1 MKTVAIAIMTMV
13 LLLAAGYLLG
23 AVLGLVFGLVSTA
36 ATKLLYLWND
46 DKFAPQRRG
55 GRRVQEHEAPEL
67 VATLREL
74 ARRAGIPV
82 PNLYVIESPTKANAL
97 AAGRG
102 RRHAAICVTTGLL
115 HAVSRDELAGVLAHE
130 LGHVLRRSA
139 VIKTTAAVLGAAVS
153 LLPPFGIFFG
163 LGIGVSL
170 LLMFAIPPAAV
181 LLQLAIA
188 RADEYAADEY
198 GARLTGRPDVVA
210 GLLGRIALV
219 DDAGSEDMANSA
231 MGRTMLAIGR
241 RIVGP
246 RRDNPFSAYPLPAN
260 RAVEL
265 ARLAHEMG
273 AGCRRAIPSEPL
285 NRSVANFAAGPAGTR
300 LRGRRTA
307 TRRGRCLSEQGHC
320 RRLEASSSQTLFRYC
335 DVTKTLDRLL
345 LERYR

>member
-1 MKTVAIAIMTMV
+1 
-13 LLLAAGYLLG
+13 
-23 AVLGLVFGLVSTA
+23 
-36 ATKLLYLWND
+36 
-46 DKFAPQRRG
+46 
-55 GRRVQEHEAPEL
+55 
-67 VATLREL
+67 
-74 ARRAGIPV
+74 V

-115 HAVSRDELAGVLAHE
+115 HALSRDELAGVLAHE

-139 VIKTTAAVLGAAVS
+139 VIKTTVAVLGAAVS

-170 LLMFAIPPAAV
+170 LLMFVIPPAAV

-231 MGRTMLAIGR
+231 TGRTMLAIGR

-273 AGCRRAIPSEPL
+273 L
-285 NRSVANFAAGPAGTR
+285 AAGGQFHQNP
-300 LRGRRTA
+300 
-307 TRRGRCLSEQGHC
+307 
-320 RRLEASSSQTLFRYC
+320 
-335 DVTKTLDRLL
+335 
-345 LERYR
+345 

>member
-67 VATLREL
+67 VATLRDL

-115 HAVSRDELAGVLAHE
+115 HALSRDELAGVLAHE

-139 VIKTTAAVLGAAVS
+139 VINTTAAVLGAAVS

-170 LLMFAIPPAAV
+170 LLMFVIPPAAV

-273 AGCRRAIPSEPL
+273 L
-285 NRSVANFAAGPAGTR
+285 AAGGQSHQNP
-300 LRGRRTA
+300 
-307 TRRGRCLSEQGHC
+307 
-320 RRLEASSSQTLFRYC
+320 
-335 DVTKTLDRLL
+335 
-345 LERYR
+345 

>member
-67 VATLREL
+67 VATLRDL

-115 HAVSRDELAGVLAHE
+115 HALSRDELAGVLAHE

-170 LLMFAIPPAAV
+170 LLMFAIH
-181 LLQLAIA
+181 
-188 RADEYAADEY
+188 
-198 GARLTGRPDVVA
+198 
-210 GLLGRIALV
+210 
-219 DDAGSEDMANSA
+219 
-231 MGRTMLAIGR
+231 
-241 RIVGP
+241 
-246 RRDNPFSAYPLPAN
+246 PLPFYCN
-260 RAVEL
+260 W
-265 ARLAHEMG
+265 
-273 AGCRRAIPSEPL
+273 
-285 NRSVANFAAGPAGTR
+285 RSPVPTNMLPTNTAPASPADPTLLPACWAKSRSWTTR
-300 LRGRRTA
+300 VPKIWRTA
-307 TRRGRCLSEQGHC
+307 PWGERCSRSG
-320 RRLEASSSQTLFRYC
+320 
-335 DVTKTLDRLL
+335 DG
-345 LERYR
+345 

>member
-13 LLLAAGYLLG
+13 LLLVAGYLLG
-23 AVLGLVFGLVSTA
+23 AALGLILGLVSTA

-55 GRRVQEHEAPEL
+55 GRRVQEQDAPEL
-67 VATLREL
+67 VAILRDL

-82 PNLYVIESPTKANAL
+82 PNLYVIDNPKTNAI

-115 HAVSRDELAGVLAHE
+115 HALSRDELAGVLAHE

-139 VIKTTAAVLGAAVS
+139 VIKTTVAVLGAAVS

-170 LLMFAIPPAAV
+170 LLMFVIPPAAV

-273 AGCRRAIPSEPL
+273 L
-285 NRSVANFAAGPAGTR
+285 AAGGQSHQNP
-300 LRGRRTA
+300 
-307 TRRGRCLSEQGHC
+307 
-320 RRLEASSSQTLFRYC
+320 
-335 DVTKTLDRLL
+335 
-345 LERYR
+345 

>member
-1 MKTVAIAIMTMV
+1 MKTVATAIMTLV
-13 LLLAAGYLLG
+13 LLLALGYLLG
-23 AVLGLVFGLVSTA
+23 AVLGVIIGLVSTA
-36 ATKLLYLWND
+36 ASKLFYLWND

-55 GRRVQEHEAPEL
+55 GRRVREHDAPEL
-67 VATLREL
+67 VAILRDL
-74 ARRAGIPV
+74 ARRAAIPV
-82 PNLYVIESPTKANAL
+82 PNLYVIDSPKANAL

-115 HAVSRDELAGVLAHE
+115 HALSRDELIGVLAHE

-139 VIKTTAAVLGAAVS
+139 VIKTAAAVLGAAIS

-163 LGIGVSL
+163 LGIGFSL
-170 LLMFAIPPAAV
+170 LLMFVTPPAAV
-181 LLQLAIA
+181 LLLLAIA

-210 GLLGRIALV
+210 GVLARVALV

-241 RIVGP
+241 RLVGP

-260 RAVEL
+260 RAIEL

-273 AGCRRAIPSEPL
+273 L
-285 NRSVANFAAGPAGTR
+285 AAG
-300 LRGRRTA
+300 GRH
-307 TRRGRCLSEQGHC
+307 EH
-320 RRLEASSSQTLFRYC
+320 
-335 DVTKTLDRLL
+335 
-345 LERYR
+345 

>member
-13 LLLAAGYLLG
+13 LLLVAGYLLG
-23 AVLGLVFGLVSTA
+23 AALGLILGLVSTA

-55 GRRVQEHEAPEL
+55 GRRVQEQDAPEL
-67 VATLREL
+67 VAILRDL

-82 PNLYVIESPTKANAL
+82 PNLYVIDNPKTNAI

-115 HAVSRDELAGVLAHE
+115 HALSRDELAGVLAHE

-139 VIKTTAAVLGAAVS
+139 VIKTTVAVLGAAVS

-170 LLMFAIPPAAV
+170 LLMFVIPPAAV

-219 DDAGSEDMANSA
+219 DDAGSEDMAKSA
-231 MGRTMLAIGR
+231 TGRTMLAIGR

-273 AGCRRAIPSEPL
+273 L
-285 NRSVANFAAGPAGTR
+285 AAGGQSHQNP
-300 LRGRRTA
+300 
-307 TRRGRCLSEQGHC
+307 
-320 RRLEASSSQTLFRYC
+320 
-335 DVTKTLDRLL
+335 
-345 LERYR
+345 

>member
-67 VATLREL
+67 VATLRDL

-115 HAVSRDELAGVLAHE
+115 HALSRDELAGVLAHE

-163 LGIGVSL
+163 LGIGISL
-170 LLMFAIPPAAV
+170 LLMFV
-181 LLQLAIA
+181 IA
-188 RADEYAADEY
+188 TRC
-198 GARLTGRPDVVA
+198 RS
-210 GLLGRIALV
+210 I
-219 DDAGSEDMANSA
+219 
-231 MGRTMLAIGR
+231 AIGDRPCR
-241 RIVGP
+241 RIC
-246 RRDNPFSAYPLPAN
+246 
-260 RAVEL
+260 
-265 ARLAHEMG
+265 
-273 AGCRRAIPSEPL
+273 CRRI
-285 NRSVANFAAGPAGTR
+285 
-300 LRGRRTA
+300 RRPPHWP
-307 TRRGRCLSEQGHC
+307 TRRGRGLAGQNRARGRRGFRRYGEQRHGANDARDRETDSRTAARQSVLSLPFAGKP
-320 RRLEASSSQTLFRYC
+320 RG
-335 DVTKTLDRLL
+335 
-345 LERYR
+345 

>member
-13 LLLAAGYLLG
+13 LLLVAGYLLG
-23 AVLGLVFGLVSTA
+23 AALGLILGLVSTA

-55 GRRVQEHEAPEL
+55 GRRVQEQDAPEL
-67 VATLREL
+67 VAILRDL

-82 PNLYVIESPTKANAL
+82 PNLYVIDNPKTNAI

-115 HAVSRDELAGVLAHE
+115 HALSRDELAGVLAHE

-139 VIKTTAAVLGAAVS
+139 VIKTTVAVLGAAVS

-170 LLMFAIPPAAV
+170 LLMFVTPPAAV

-273 AGCRRAIPSEPL
+273 L
-285 NRSVANFAAGPAGTR
+285 AAGGQSHQNP
-300 LRGRRTA
+300 
-307 TRRGRCLSEQGHC
+307 
-320 RRLEASSSQTLFRYC
+320 
-335 DVTKTLDRLL
+335 
-345 LERYR
+345 

>member
-1 MKTVAIAIMTMV
+1 MGSSRQRWSLPLSCQNRLAGPTREGGTFGLRLGVWNCCAGFSPKFIACYAQRLDTLATRPMKTVAIAIMTMV
-13 LLLAAGYLLG
+13 LLLVAGYLLG
-23 AVLGLVFGLVSTA
+23 AALGLIFGLVSTA
-36 ATKLLYLWND
+36 ATKVLYLWND

-55 GRRVQEHEAPEL
+55 GRRVQEQDAPEL
-67 VATLREL
+67 VATLRDL
-74 ARRAGIPV
+74 AQRAGIPV

-102 RRHAAICVTTGLL
+102 RRHAAICVTTGL
-115 HAVSRDELAGVLAHE
+115 LAHE

-170 LLMFAIPPAAV
+170 LLMFVIPPAAV

-231 MGRTMLAIGR
+231 TGRTMLAIGR

-273 AGCRRAIPSEPL
+273 L
-285 NRSVANFAAGPAGTR
+285 AAGGP
-300 LRGRRTA
+300 
-307 TRRGRCLSEQGHC
+307 H
-320 RRLEASSSQTLFRYC
+320 
-335 DVTKTLDRLL
+335 KP
-345 LERYR
+345 